1 MLKFIG
7 FCFVVWFAVTT
18 GIAQSILFFA
28 ANFLATLATIL

>member
-7 FCFVVWFAVTT
+7 FCFVAWFVITS
-18 GIAQSILFFA
+18 GIAQALLLFT

>member
-7 FCFVVWFAVTT
+7 FCFVSWFMITS
-18 GIAQSILFFA
+18 GIAQSLLLFF